1 MSKFTRCLSTG
12 SVLQRQMLPMLVQ
25 KKKKKVQK
33 HSNNIVPCS
42 VVLGT
47 EGSIVWE
54 SDRDTRSVT
63 PHLVFIT
70 CPRSGTSSVVTSTVS
85 HTRASS
91 TSGRQSS
98 TRVSGLNLSQP
109 LSLLFFKFPF
119 SRQHFVTASLSENSE
134 PL

>member
-1 MSKFTRCLSTG
+1 MSKFTHCLSTG

-25 KKKKKVQK
+25 KKVQK
-33 HSNNIVPCS
+33 HSNNIVPSS

-54 SDRDTRSVT
+54 SDGGTRSVT

-98 TRVSGLNLSQP
+98 TRVSRLNLSQP
-109 LSLLFFKFPF
+109 LLLLFFKFPF
-119 SRQHFVTASLSENSE
+119 SRQHFVTASLCENSE